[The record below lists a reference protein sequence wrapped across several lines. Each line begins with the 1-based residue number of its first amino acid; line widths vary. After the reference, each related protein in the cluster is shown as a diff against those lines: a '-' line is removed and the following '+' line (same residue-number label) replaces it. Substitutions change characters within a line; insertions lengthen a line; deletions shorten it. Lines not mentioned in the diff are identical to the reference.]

1 MKTWVVL
8 SLLAAGI
15 GLANAEQAQRF
26 GDIEIHYNAMS
37 TAELRPEVAKT
48 YNIDRSSTKGLLT
61 VSVLKKNAMDVA
73 NPIPAR
79 LSVNAV
85 NLNAQ
90 LSNITM
96 REIKEGAAVYY
107 IGEFRV
113 QPSETLKFE
122 ITAVP
127 DGEKTKRVAKFQ
139 KTFYP

>member
-8 SLLAAGI
+8 SLFAAGI

-61 VSVLKKNAMDVA
+61 VSILKKNAMGVA

-90 LSNITM
+90 LSTIAM

-113 QPSETLKFE
+113 QPRETLKFE

-127 DGEKTKRVAKFQ
+127 AGDKAKHVAKFQ

>member
-8 SLLAAGI
+8 SLFAAGI

-61 VSVLKKNAMDVA
+61 VSILKKNAMGVA

-90 LSNITM
+90 LSTIAM
-96 REIKEGAAVYY
+96 REIKERGGLLYR
-107 IGEFRV
+107 RV
-113 QPSETLKFE
+113 SRT
-122 ITAVP
+122 TSRN
-127 DGEKTKRVAKFQ
+127 TKV
-139 KTFYP
+139 